1 MKVKIP
7 ENVGRILA
15 DYDPQDPKA
24 AASSL
29 RAFWLTFDPKSIAGI
44 KAEQREMQETVGI
57 PVPVLQRIGK
67 ELGKAAKKDVENF
80 LPLVKTLWEAYGR
93 EGRVVAVYPLGAMEL
108 THPKLVMPILLELC
122 RTCITW
128 EDADQLSMRALE
140 PVVRKSPDE
149 WLPVI
154 ESWLV
159 DENKW
164 VRRAGVTVV
173 GRLTMKHPDL
183 TERCLPLAEGLL
195 FDEEVDVKRAV
206 SFAIRLMAKKDPTM
220 IREFLKIQIPPENL
234 AATWVLCDIIRS
246 MGVKI
251 LPEFKPLLPIYE
263 KWAADPNISGQD
275 LRSVESAL
283 SVLGKAKPSNHN
295 PKKLN
300 NV

>member
-1 MKVKIP
+1 MKAEIP
-7 ENVGRILA
+7 ENIGRILA
-15 DYDPQDPKA
+15 EYDPKDPTET
-24 AASSL
+24 ASSL

-57 PVPVLQRIGK
+57 PVPILQAIGK
-67 ELGKAAKKDVENF
+67 EIAKIAKSKVDEFV
-80 LPLVKTLWEAYGR
+80 PLVRTLWDGHCR
-93 EGRVVAVYPLGAMEL
+93 EGRVVSVYPLGAMEL
-108 THPKLVMPILLELC
+108 THPKLVVPILLELC

-159 DENKW
+159 DDSKW

-183 TERCLPLAEGLL
+183 TGRCLPLAESLL

-206 SFAIRLMAKKDPTM
+206 SFAIRLMAKKDSTM
-220 IREFLKIQIPPENL
+220 IREFLISQVPPENPT
-234 AATWVLCDIIRS
+234 ATWVLCDIIRS

-251 LPEFKPLLPIYE
+251 LPEFKPLLPLYE
-263 KWAADPNISGQD
+263 NWAADPNLSGQD
-275 LRSVESAL
+275 LRSVESAVR
-283 SVLGKAKPSNHN
+283 VLGKA
-295 PKKLN
+295 
-300 NV
+300 